1 MLLSINSHFIYA
13 CVHVGLC
20 LVYIYTGLWPNVA
33 RCAIVTASELVTY
46 DLIKEAILT
55 RSLMSDSMPCHFVS
69 AFGAGLVTTIVA
81 SPVDVVKTRF
91 MNSPAGLYRG
101 TLHCAYSMLLREG
114 PFAFYKGLA

>member
-20 LVYIYTGLWPNVA
+20 LVYTGLWPNVA